1 MDPRLLRALVA
12 WIKARET
19 RLGDRVRPS
28 VEQPGSV
35 GPYLTYTHIATNR
48 IGNMEGRTGQ
58 TSTRL
63 QLDVWDQDAARGA
76 SVASRI
82 AGTGTE
88 SNPALRGLDHYT
100 GEWPDPDVS
109 NAPVIVQFAER
120 VDAFNDEA
128 SPTLGT
134 ETAWYRFSADYEIT
148 YEEIT

>member
-12 WIKARET
+12 WLKLREP

-28 VEQPGSV
+28 VEQPGSI

-48 IGNMEGRTGQ
+48 IGNMESRTGQ

-76 SVASRI
+76 SVASQI
-82 AGTGTE
+82 AGTGTDLD
-88 SNPALRGLDHYT
+88 PADRGLDHHAS
-100 GEWPDPDVS
+100 EWPDPED
-109 NAPVIVQFAER
+109 ADHPVIVQFAER

-148 YEEIT
+148 YEEIY